1 MENDRAQYCVMCG
14 TELNEFSGVFGS
26 EQRHKNQKFIPF
38 CRKCQQEYFDM
49 LAKETTPHLAMF
61 YCCIAFDVPFV
72 FKRLPCLDDEAE
84 PWIAYLCLLYTS
96 DAADE

>member
-14 TELNEFSGVFGS
+14 TELNEFYGVFGS

-61 YCCIAFDVPFV
+61 YCCIAFESQRTHAAGHVP
-72 FKRLPCLDDEAE
+72 KEAMERLLHGRRGTD
-84 PWIAYLCLLYTS
+84 LYRH
-96 DAADE
+96 

>member
-38 CRKCQQEYFDM
+38 CRKCQQEYRRNHNRAPLMSDRHASILQFS
-49 LAKETTPHLAMF
+49 
-61 YCCIAFDVPFV
+61 
-72 FKRLPCLDDEAE
+72 DDFSASG
-84 PWIAYLCLLYTS
+84 A
-96 DAADE
+96 